1 VQESSLVMKIKE
13 IIDFLETDILS
24 LTFSSKGLKYL
35 SLKPGRGALDVDLKL
50 FEKKQE
56 HDPMEELVIGET
68 INFLES
74 GKHSMPLDLA
84 AFTDFQQSVFRAVSE
99 IEPGKVVTYK
109 GIAEILGKP
118 GAAQA
123 VGNAVAK
130 NPVSYFLPTHRVIPQ
145 KGIGICRTGAG
156 YLREKLLVHEGHD
169 LSQLKGNYICSRKK
183 CCME

>member
-1 VQESSLVMKIKE
+1 MKIKK
-13 IIDFLETDILS
+13 IIDFLETDILCV
-24 LTFSSKGLKYL
+24 TFSSKGLKYL
-35 SLKPGRGALDVDLKL
+35 SLKSNQGDRCINLGLVDENL
-50 FEKKQE
+50 EP
-56 HDPMEELVIGET
+56 DPMVKSVIEETFNFIET
-68 INFLES
+68 
-74 GKHSMPLDLA
+74 GTHAMPLDLT
-84 AFTDFQQSVFRAVSE
+84 AFTNFQQRVFEAVSK

-123 VGNAVAK
+123 VGSAIAK

-156 YLREKLLVHEGHD
+156 HLREKFLAHEGHD
-169 LSQLKGNYICSRKK
+169 LSQLKGNYVCTRKK

>member
-1 VQESSLVMKIKE
+1 MKIKK
-13 IIDFLETDILS
+13 IIDFLETDILYV
-24 LTFSSKGLKYL
+24 TFSSKGLKYL
-35 SLKPGRGALDVDLKL
+35 SLKSNQGDRCINLGLVDENL
-50 FEKKQE
+50 EP
-56 HDPMEELVIGET
+56 DPMVKSVIEETFNFIET
-68 INFLES
+68 
-74 GKHSMPLDLA
+74 GTHAMPLDLT
-84 AFTDFQQSVFRAVSE
+84 AFTNFQQRVFEAVSK

-123 VGNAVAK
+123 VGSAIAK

-156 YLREKLLVHEGHD
+156 HLREKFLAHEGHD
-169 LSQLKGNYICSRKK
+169 LSQLKGNYVCTRKK